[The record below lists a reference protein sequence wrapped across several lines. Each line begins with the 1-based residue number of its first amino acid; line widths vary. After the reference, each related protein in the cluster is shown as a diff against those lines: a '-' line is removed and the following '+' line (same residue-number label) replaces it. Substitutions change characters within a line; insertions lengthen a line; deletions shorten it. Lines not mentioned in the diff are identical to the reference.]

1 MGGAATLRLAGYA
14 AFAAFAWLAIALG
27 LAPVGGGIGALP
39 GPDLLFC
46 VTAAVAAR
54 RPALAAAP
62 LVFALGLARDML
74 GGGAIG
80 IGALALTVAAAALR
94 AQADTLRRRVFFA
107 EWGLAALWAAATLA
121 LPWLLL
127 TATLAP
133 APAPACRPRVWPN
146 VFFKSGRMTSPS
158 PRARRFTLT
167 GAARC

>member
-62 LVFALGLARDML
+62 LVFALGLACDML

-107 EWGLAALWAAATLA
+107 EWGLAALWAAAALA

-133 APAPACRPRVWPN
+133 APPLTSLAGGWLATALAYPLCALVLRRAPRGA
-146 VFFKSGRMTSPS
+146 KT
-158 PRARRFTLT
+158 ARR
-167 GAARC
+167 A

>member
-1 MGGAATLRLAGYA
+1 MGGAAILRLAGYA

-46 VTAAVAAR
+46 VVAVVATR
-54 RPALAAAP
+54 RPALAAPP

-94 AQADTLRRRVFFA
+94 GQADTLRRRGFVA

-133 APAPACRPRVWPN
+133 APPLMSLAGVWLATALVWP
-146 VFFKSGRMTSPS
+146 FCALMLRRT
-158 PRARRFTLT
+158 PRGAQKARP
-167 GAARC
+167 A